1 MLGIGTGSIFLP
13 PVQTS
18 ALGMPLLH
26 GPDGAMNLL
35 SNIQVG
41 SDVFWSIKI
50 ILQPPEVKVYFQS
63 FLVGHRF
70 SGRQDF
76 NIYIERYCFG
86 NICFLKLSKK
96 SNQMLSHKC
105 ST

>member
-1 MLGIGTGSIFLP
+1 MLGIGTGSILLP

-41 SDVFWSIKI
+41 VTSLFWSIN
-50 ILQPPEVKVYFQS
+50 ILAMLPSEV
-63 FLVGHRF
+63 
-70 SGRQDF
+70 
-76 NIYIERYCFG
+76 
-86 NICFLKLSKK
+86 
-96 SNQMLSHKC
+96 
-105 ST
+105 

>member
-1 MLGIGTGSIFLP
+1 MLGIGTGSILLP

-41 SDVFWSIKI
+41 VTSLFYLQLLSI
-50 ILQPPEVKVYFQS
+50 
-63 FLVGHRF
+63 H
-70 SGRQDF
+70 DF
-76 NIYIERYCFG
+76 CLLG
-86 NICFLKLSKK
+86 
-96 SNQMLSHKC
+96 
-105 ST
+105 T

>member
-1 MLGIGTGSIFLP
+1 MNFDLVGDLSAVPGLHSMLGIGTGSIFLP

-41 SDVFWSIKI
+41 SD
-50 ILQPPEVKVYFQS
+50 
-63 FLVGHRF
+63 
-70 SGRQDF
+70 
-76 NIYIERYCFG
+76 FG
-86 NICFLKLSKK
+86 
-96 SNQMLSHKC
+96 Q
-105 ST
+105 